1 MWYKCVIHTSQHSIS
16 YRLQSQSFIHLT
28 FSHTFARTHTHT
40 HTHIYIVH
48 QFKTRLMQSFIQP
61 FLSNPCDVNTNQ
73 NHSHDY
79 PLRSILYQHRYQ
91 SFIKIGINGIL
102 IKSTFII
109 LIRCSFIHTIYKTST
124 PYLKTNRFRRLFL
137 DLLSIGW
144 RGCASAMGA
153 IKLPAFCSSPKFMC
167 RSIHIV

>member
-1 MWYKCVIHTSQHSIS
+1 MSFTRRSIQFRIDTSHNH
-16 YRLQSQSFIHLT
+16 SFILHFLIH
-28 FSHTFARTHTHT
+28 SHTHT
-40 HTHIYIVH
+40 HIYIYIVH

-79 PLRSILYQHRYQ
+79 SLWSILYQHRYQ
-91 SFIKIGINGIL
+91 SYIKIGINGIL

-109 LIRCSFIHTIYKTST
+109 LIRCPFIHTIYKTST
-124 PYLKTNRFRRLFL
+124 PYLKTHRFRRQFL

-153 IKLPAFCSSPKFMC
+153 IKLPPSCSSPKTMC
-167 RSIHIV
+167 QSIHLV